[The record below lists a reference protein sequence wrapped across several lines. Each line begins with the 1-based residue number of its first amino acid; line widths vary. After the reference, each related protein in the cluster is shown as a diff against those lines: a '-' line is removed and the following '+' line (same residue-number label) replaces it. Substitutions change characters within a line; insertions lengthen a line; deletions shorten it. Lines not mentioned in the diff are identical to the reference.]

1 MLFVGC
7 WSRLALGMSDIWSW
21 LYKNRCW
28 HSLINPVIVLNLI
41 NRIVLVKNMAR
52 RRQEALD
59 AGQVIEQGNKTDN
72 ATRLYNAVI
81 YFW

>member
-1 MLFVGC
+1 
-7 WSRLALGMSDIWSW
+7 
-21 LYKNRCW
+21 
-28 HSLINPVIVLNLI
+28 
-41 NRIVLVKNMAR
+41 MAR

-81 YFW
+81 KFTYDNS